1 MIWYSSGLCSARKSC
16 SSLCMELGI
25 MSPVYCPMIVP
36 LGIGVVALSPMPV
49 SLGGWKVDTYLLEL
63 IGVLASLFLQKE
75 FTQLSAS
82 QIMAEAKW

>member
-1 MIWYSSGLCSARKSC
+1 
-16 SSLCMELGI
+16 
-25 MSPVYCPMIVP
+25 MIVP
-36 LGIGVVALSPMPV
+36 LGIGVVALRPMPV
-49 SLGGWKVDTYLLEL
+49 SLGGWKVVTYLLEL